1 LESGELKERLI
12 KENYTVR
19 NFNLLFSAY
28 SRVLVGSIREEEL
41 DVKDM
46 GAVRNACFSFG

>member
-1 LESGELKERLI
+1 LKSGELKERLI

-19 NFNLLFSAY
+19 NFKLFSAY